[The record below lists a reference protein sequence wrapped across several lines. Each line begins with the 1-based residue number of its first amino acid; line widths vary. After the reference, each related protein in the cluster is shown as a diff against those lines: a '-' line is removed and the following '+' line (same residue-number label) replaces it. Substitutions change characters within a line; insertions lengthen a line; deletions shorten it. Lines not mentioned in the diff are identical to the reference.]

1 MAIVLP
7 LQGKYMRMKIAL
19 AQINITIGDF
29 EGTARKIKQYV
40 QQARNGGAR
49 LVIFPELSITGY
61 PPRDFLEFE
70 DFVQQAG
77 AVLEQLKPL
86 SRDIGIL
93 VGLPTPNPQPEGKDL
108 HNTAVLLYQGKELH
122 RQHKTLLPTY
132 DIFDE
137 YRYFEPAASW
147 NTVEFEGLRLA
158 VTICEDLWNLGNENP
173 LYTINPMA
181 KLMSRKP
188 DIIINLSASPFDYRH
203 AHERIRV
210 LRANVQAYDLPIV
223 YVNYAGAQTDLIFD
237 GGSLVIDKE
246 GNIRK
251 ELPFFEEKLD
261 FFDTDEFS
269 LPGQDN
275 ERPKEK
281 ISLIHDALI
290 TGIRDYFGKIG
301 FRTAILGLSG
311 GLDSAVT
318 AALAARALGPGNI
331 TALLMPSE
339 FSSESS
345 VSDAKALVRNLGIN
359 AETLPITPVFD
370 PTMDVLRPY
379 LGPGFDVTEENIQPR
394 IRMIYLMAFSNR
406 FGHVLLN
413 TSNKSELAVGYGT
426 LYGDLAGGLSVLGD
440 VYKTQVYELARYIN
454 RNEEII
460 PQNILDKPPSA
471 ELRPGQKDTDTLPP
485 YDVLDPIL
493 HLYIEE
499 RKSPSDIIE
508 QGYDAALVRRIL
520 RMVNR
525 NEFKRYQLAPVLRVS
540 PKAFGMGRRM
550 PIVGKYL
557 E

>member
-1 MAIVLP
+1 
-7 LQGKYMRMKIAL
+7 MKIAL
-19 AQINITIGDF
+19 AQINVTIGDF
-29 EGTARKIKQYV
+29 EGNTSKITSYILRAKEK
-40 QQARNGGAR
+40 GAR
-49 LVIFPELSITGY
+49 LIVFPELSITGY
-61 PPRDFLEFE
+61 PPRDFLEFD
-70 DFVQQAG
+70 DFVENAG
-77 AVLEQLKPL
+77 KVLEQLKPL
-86 SRDIGIL
+86 SHDIGIL
-93 VGLPTPNPQPEGKDL
+93 VGLPTKNPQHEGKNL
-108 HNTAVLLYQGKELH
+108 HNTAVLLYDGKEIF

-137 YRYFEPAASW
+137 ARYFEPANLW
-147 NTVEFEGLRLA
+147 QVIEFAGKRLA
-158 VTICEDLWNLGNENP
+158 VTICEDLWKLGNENP

-181 KLMSRKP
+181 KLMNRNP
-188 DIIINLSASPFDYRH
+188 DIIINLSASPFDYQH
-203 AHERIRV
+203 ARERIRV
-210 LRANVQAYDLPIV
+210 LRANVRAYDLPVV

-251 ELPFFEEKLD
+251 ELPFFREELA
-261 FFDTDEFS
+261 FFDTGTLIKPE
-269 LPGQDN
+269 QDN

-281 ISLIHDALI
+281 IPLIHDALV

-301 FRTAILGLSG
+301 FRSAILGLSG

-318 AALAARALGPGNI
+318 AVLAAEALGKENVTGV
-331 TALLMPSE
+331 LMPSE
-339 FSSESS
+339 FSSGYSIT
-345 VSDAKALVRNLGIN
+345 DAKALAKNLGIN
-359 AETLPITPVFD
+359 TETLPIKSVFD
-370 PTMDVLRPY
+370 ATLDVLNPY
-379 LGPGFDVTEENIQPR
+379 LDSTFDLTLENIQPR
-394 IRMIYLMAFSNR
+394 IRMIYLMALSNK

-440 VYKTQVYELARYIN
+440 VYKTEVYELSRYIN
-454 RNEEII
+454 RNKEII
-460 PQNILDKPPSA
+460 PMNIITKPPSA

-485 YDVLDPIL
+485 YEILDPIL

-499 RKSPSDIIE
+499 RQSPEDIINRGFDE
-508 QGYDAALVRRIL
+508 ELVRRVL

-550 PIVGKYL
+550 PIVAKYL

>member
-1 MAIVLP
+1 
-7 LQGKYMRMKIAL
+7 MKIAL
-19 AQINITIGDF
+19 AQINVTIGDF
-29 EGTARKIKQYV
+29 EGTTKKIEHYV
-40 QQARNGGAR
+40 TKAHENGAK
-49 LVIFPELSITGY
+49 LIIFPELTITGY
-61 PPRDFLEFE
+61 PPRDFLEFD

-77 AVLEQLKPL
+77 HVLEQLKPL
-86 SRDIGIL
+86 SYNIGIL
-93 VGLPTPNPQPEGKDL
+93 VGLPTPNPQPEGKNL
-108 HNTAVLLYQGKELH
+108 HNTAVLLFGGQEIH

-137 YRYFEPAASW
+137 YRYFEPSTNW
-147 NTVEFEGLRLA
+147 NVVEFEGLRLA
-158 VTICEDLWNLGNENP
+158 ITICEDLWNLGNENP
-173 LYTINPMA
+173 LYTVNPMA
-181 KLMSRKP
+181 KLMRQQP
-188 DIIINLSASPFDYRH
+188 DIIINLSASPFDYQH
-203 AHERIRV
+203 AKERIRV
-210 LRANVQAYDLPIV
+210 LRANVQAYDLPII

-261 FFDTDEFS
+261 FFDTDDFS

-281 ISLIHDALI
+281 IALIHDALI
-290 TGIRDYFGKIG
+290 TGIRDYFEKIG
-301 FRTAILGLSG
+301 FQTAILGLSG

-318 AALAARALGPGNI
+318 AVLAAQALGPENI

-339 FSSESS
+339 FSSKNS
-345 VSDAKALVRNLGIN
+345 VTDALALAKNLGIR
-359 AETLPITPVFD
+359 AEALSISPVFD
-370 PTMDVLRPY
+370 TTMEILRPY
-379 LGPGFDVTEENIQPR
+379 LGPGFDLTEENIQPR

-440 VYKTQVYELARYIN
+440 VYKTEVYALARFIN
-454 RNEEII
+454 HEKEII
-460 PQNILDKPPSA
+460 PKNILIKPPSA

-485 YDVLDPIL
+485 YEILDPIL
-493 HLYIEE
+493 YMYIEE
-499 RKSPSDIIE
+499 QKSPSDIIE
-508 QGYDAALVRRIL
+508 QGFDPVLVRRIL

-525 NEFKRYQLAPVLRVS
+525 NEFKRYQLAPVLRIS
-540 PKAFGMGRRM
+540 PKAFGTGRRM
-550 PIVGKYL
+550 PIVAKYL

>member
-1 MAIVLP
+1 
-7 LQGKYMRMKIAL
+7 MKIAL
-19 AQINITIGDF
+19 AQINVTIGDF
-29 EGTARKIKQYV
+29 DGTAAKIKNYV
-40 QQARNGGAR
+40 QQAREGGAR
-49 LVIFPELSITGY
+49 LVVFPELSITGY
-61 PPRDFLEFE
+61 PPRDFLEFD
-70 DFVQQAG
+70 DFVERAG

-93 VGLPTPNPQPEGKDL
+93 MGLPTPNPQPEGKNL
-108 HNTAVLLYQGKELH
+108 HNTAVLLYGGREIH

-137 YRYFEPAASW
+137 YRYFEPAVSW
-147 NTVEFEGLRLA
+147 NVVEFEGHRLA

-173 LYTINPMA
+173 LYTVNPMA
-181 KLMSRKP
+181 KLMAQRP
-188 DIIINLSASPFDYRH
+188 DMIINLSASPFDYRH
-203 AHERIRV
+203 ARERIRV
-210 LRANVQAYDLPIV
+210 LRANVRAYDLPIV

-261 FFDTDEFS
+261 FFDTENFTR
-269 LPGQDN
+269 PGQDR

-281 ISLIHDALI
+281 IPLIHDALV

-301 FRTAILGLSG
+301 FRSAVLGLSG

-318 AALAARALGPGNI
+318 AVLAAEALGPENI

-345 VSDAKALVRNLGIN
+345 VTDALALVRNLGIR
-359 AETLPITPVFD
+359 AESLSISPVFD
-370 PTMDVLRPY
+370 ATMEMLRPY
-379 LGPGFDVTEENIQPR
+379 LGQGFDVTEENIQPR

-413 TSNKSELAVGYGT
+413 TSNKSELSVGYGT

-440 VYKTQVYELARYIN
+440 VYKTEVYALARHIN
-454 RNEEII
+454 REREVI
-460 PQNILDKPPSA
+460 PQNILSKPPSA

-485 YDVLDPIL
+485 YEILDPVL

-499 RKSPSDIIE
+499 RQSPSDIIR

-550 PIVGKYL
+550 PIVAKYL